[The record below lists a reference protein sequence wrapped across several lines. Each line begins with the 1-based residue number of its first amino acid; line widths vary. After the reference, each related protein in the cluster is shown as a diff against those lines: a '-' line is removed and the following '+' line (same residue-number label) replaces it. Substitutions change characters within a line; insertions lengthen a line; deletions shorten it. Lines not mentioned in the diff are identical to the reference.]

1 MEVNPNAGTSPLQS
15 VPGRTP
21 ATAPANPKVG
31 DAASFQETD
40 AVNGALLQT
49 PEVRPEAV
57 ARAQALIA
65 DAQYPPLSTVHAI
78 SKLVAANLN
87 QDESQE

>member
-1 MEVNPNAGTSPLQS
+1 MEVNPNAGTNPLQS

-57 ARAQALIA
+57 ARARALIA
-65 DAQYPPLSTVHAI
+65 DVQYPPLSTVNAI
-78 SKLVAANLN
+78 SNLFAANLN
-87 QDESQE
+87 RDEIQQ